1 MFNKNKKVFFTE
13 NKTQI
18 LDDQEN
24 EFNLS
29 SVEFDINKK
38 IFKSQNLEM
47 IYKEKNIL
55 QFKNGFVNFD
65 LNELVGSDFIFT
77 FNNLSSSII

>member
-1 MFNKNKKVFFTE
+1 MFCLTRIKKYFLQK

-47 IYKEKNIL
+47 IE
-55 QFKNGFVNFD
+55 
-65 LNELVGSDFIFT
+65 SDDAGR
-77 FNNLSSSII
+77 L